1 MTARNH
7 TTIRNRRA
15 LATLLVALFVF
26 SFATPASGISRSTI
40 VARGRSWVDRHVPY
54 SQSATFEGYRTD
66 CSGFLSMSWALA
78 RDGVP
83 YSPSTAEL
91 DAPGLVRPITKEEL
105 QPGDMIL
112 RPKDQPGSSYGHA
125 LLFVGWADPD
135 HTQYIAYHQSS
146 SGAGA
151 VMTTVPYPYWKSE
164 TGFAPYR
171 YLGVDDDYLDA
182 IAPVYGQSRFET
194 AVQSSWTG
202 FPDVGDARA
211 VVLATGRNWPDALGG
226 AALAGAVGG
235 PVLLTEPDSLPDAV
249 RAEIE
254 RLDVPEVC
262 ILGGGSSVSTAV
274 AEAVD
279 AIPGVSVR
287 RIGGADRWETA
298 ALVAE
303 ETRARLLASGRTLDG
318 VYVATGRDFPDAL
331 AASPAAF
338 VAGRPILLTEPSRLP
353 TTTADAIESLAVDRA
368 WVIGGES
375 AVGTTATAGIEGLGL
390 TVERIAGVNR
400 YDTALKLAAHG
411 EDLGLSWGDLGIATG
426 LSYADALAGGVA
438 QGAAGSLLVLTPGGW
453 LDSGV
458 AGAISTHRAEIGKV
472 HCFGGTA
479 AVGDAARAQIA
490 SAVRGR

>member
-7 TTIRNRRA
+7 TTIRSRRA
-15 LATLLVALFVF
+15 LATVLVALLVF
-26 SFATPASGISRSTI
+26 SLTTPAYGISRSTI

-54 SQSATFEGYRTD
+54 SQSASFEGYRTD

-78 RDGVP
+78 RNGVP

-91 DAPGLVRPITKEEL
+91 DAPGLVRSITKEEL

-112 RPKDQPGSSYGHA
+112 RPKDQPGAAYGHA
-125 LLFVGWADPD
+125 VLFVGWANPE
-135 HTQYIAYHQSS
+135 HTKYIAYHQSS

-151 VMTTVPYPYWKSE
+151 VMATITYPFWGE

-226 AALAGAVGG
+226 AALAGAVDG

-249 RAEIE
+249 RAEID
-254 RLDVPEVC
+254 RLDVPKVY

-279 AIPGVSVR
+279 AIPGVSIQ

-303 ETRARLLASGRTLDG
+303 ETRVRLLASGRSLDG

-338 VAGRPILLTEPSRLP
+338 VTGRPILLTEPSRLP
-353 TTTADAIESLAVDRA
+353 TTTAEAIASLKVTHA

-375 AVGTTATAGIEGLGL
+375 AVGTTATAGIEGLGVG
-390 TVERIAGVNR
+390 VERIAGTSR

-411 EDLGLSWGDLGIATG
+411 EDLGLSWSDLGIATG
-426 LSYADALAGGVA
+426 VSYADALAGGVA

-472 HCFGGTA
+472 RCYGGTA